1 MFLRYDGARYW
12 LFETSKVT
20 DRERWMLMRTDEE
33 EHMDE
38 RTTMVGGVSEEQ
50 TVGGERESC
59 VLRSA
64 RRDRSWVRHHYL
76 LVEGRTVSV

>member
-50 TVGGERESC
+50 TVGGERESF

-64 RRDRSWVRHHYL
+64 GTEAGCVIIICRWKD
-76 LVEGRTVSV
+76 GQ